1 MQTTQPL
8 LQHTRHSQ
16 ILERLNSGETLSI
29 TELAREWDIQTKTIQ
44 RDFKKLMEGSY
55 GVVRAD
61 DGKRFRISKKRTTTK
76 DASTAIKML
85 NSLSEDIGGEFYTK
99 AQIALN
105 KLQTHIESPFYTR
118 IDVED
123 ISQKMELIEQLE
135 IAIAEQKMVSFKY
148 TKWYAL
154 DDIKTHENVKPYKI
168 IIFDGFFYLFCQVK
182 DYYPKFYLKEIT
194 DLVVSEQTFEHREK
208 VLASMQKA
216 QDIWF
221 DPAKEAFEVILFLD
235 STARVYFQRKPIKDQ
250 FLKKYADGTAEITI
264 YITNKEE
271 VFSILKKWLPHIKVT
286 EPIELQ
292 EEFDS
297 MLTSYIKS
305 E

>member
-1 MQTTQPL
+1 MRTTQPL
-8 LQHTRHSQ
+8 LQHMRHSQ
-16 ILERLNSGETLSI
+16 ILERLNSGEILSI

-61 DGKRFRISKKRTTTK
+61 DGKRFKISQKRITTK

-85 NSLSEDIGGEFYTK
+85 DSLSQDIGGEFYTK

-105 KLQTHIESPFYTR
+105 KLQGHIESPFYTR

-123 ISQKMELIEQLE
+123 ISEKMELIEQLE
-135 IAIAEQKMVSFKY
+135 VAIAEQKMVSFKY
-148 TKWYAL
+148 RKWYAL

-194 DLVVSEQTFEHREK
+194 DLVVSEQTFEHREE
-208 VLASMQKA
+208 VLISMQKA

-221 DPAKEAFEVILFLD
+221 DPAKVAFEVILYLD
-235 STARVYFQRKPIKDQ
+235 SVARVYFERKPLKSQ
-250 FLKKYADGTAEITI
+250 FLKKYDNGTGEITI

-271 VFSILKKWLPHIKVT
+271 AFSILKKWLPHIKIV
-286 EPIELQ
+286 EPVDLQ
-292 EEFDS
+292 KEFES
-297 MLTSYIKS
+297 MLATY
-305 E
+305 

>member
-1 MQTTQPL
+1 MRTTQPL
-8 LQHTRHSQ
+8 LQHMRHSQ
-16 ILERLNSGETLSI
+16 ILERLNSGEILSI
-29 TELAREWDIQTKTIQ
+29 TALAREWDIQTKTIQ

-61 DGKRFRISKKRTTTK
+61 DGKRFKISKKRRTTTK

-85 NSLSEDIGGEFYTK
+85 DSLSQGIGGEFYIK

-105 KLQTHIESPFYTR
+105 KLQGHIESPFYTR

-123 ISQKMELIEQLE
+123 ISEKMELIEQLE
-135 IAIAEQKMVSFKY
+135 VAIAEQKMVSFKY
-148 TKWYAL
+148 RKWYAH

-194 DLVVSEQTFEHREK
+194 DLVISEKTFEYK
-208 VLASMQKA
+208 DTVLVSMQKA

-221 DPAKEAFEVILFLD
+221 DPRKEAFEVILFLD
-235 STARVYFQRKPIKDQ
+235 STARVYFERKPMKEQ
-250 FLKKYADGTAEITI
+250 FLKKYADGTGEITI

-271 VFSILKKWLPHIKVT
+271 CFSILRKWLPHVKVV
-286 EPIELQ
+286 EPKKLQ
-292 EEFDS
+292 EEFES
-297 MLTSYIKS
+297 ILTSYLD
-305 E
+305 

>member
-1 MQTTQPL
+1 MRTTQPL
-8 LQHTRHSQ
+8 LQHMRHSQ
-16 ILERLNSGETLSI
+16 ILERLNSGEILSI

-61 DGKRFRISKKRTTTK
+61 DGKRFKISQKRITTK

-85 NSLSEDIGGEFYTK
+85 DSLSQDIGGEFYTK

-105 KLQTHIESPFYTR
+105 KLQGHIESPFYTR

-123 ISQKMELIEQLE
+123 ISEKMELIEQLE
-135 IAIAEQKMVSFKY
+135 VAIAEQKMVSFKY
-148 TKWYAL
+148 RKWYAL

-182 DYYPKFYLKEIT
+182 DYYPKFYLKEIS
-194 DLVVSEQTFEHREK
+194 DLVVSEQTFEHREE
-208 VLASMQKA
+208 VLISMQKA

-221 DPAKEAFEVILFLD
+221 DPAKVAFEVILYLD
-235 STARVYFQRKPIKDQ
+235 SVARVYFERKPLKSQ
-250 FLKKYADGTAEITI
+250 FLKKYDNGTGEITI

-271 VFSILKKWLPHIKVT
+271 AFSILKKWLPHIKIV
-286 EPIELQ
+286 EPVDLQ
-292 EEFDS
+292 KEFES
-297 MLTSYIKS
+297 MLATY
-305 E
+305 

>member
-1 MQTTQPL
+1 MQTTRPL
-8 LQHTRHSQ
+8 LQHIRHSQ
-16 ILERLNSGETLSI
+16 ILERLNDGETLSI
-29 TELAREWDIQTKTIQ
+29 TELAREWNIQTKTLQ

-61 DGKRFRISKKRTTTK
+61 DGKRFKISKKKTITK
-76 DASTAIKML
+76 DASTAIKIL
-85 NSLSEDIGGEFYTK
+85 DSLSADIGGEFYTK
-99 AQIALN
+99 AQVALR
-105 KLQTHIESPFYTR
+105 KLQNHIESPFYTR

-135 IAIAEQKMVSFKY
+135 VAIAEQKMVSFKY
-148 TKWYAL
+148 KKWYAP

-194 DLVVSEQTFEHREK
+194 DLVISEQTFEHKDK

-235 STARVYFQRKPIKDQ
+235 STARVYFERKPIKDQ
-250 FLKKYADGTAEITI
+250 FLKKYDDGTGEVTI

-271 VFSILKKWLPHIKVT
+271 AFSILKKWLPHVKVV
-286 EPIELQ
+286 EPMELQ
-292 EEFDS
+292 EEFES
-297 MLTSYIKS
+297 LLVSYLKS
-305 E
+305 

>member
-16 ILERLNSGETLSI
+16 ILERLNNGETLSI
-29 TELAREWDIQTKTIQ
+29 TELAREWDIQTKTLQ

-61 DGKRFRISKKRTTTK
+61 DGKRFKISKKRTVTK
-76 DASTAIKML
+76 DASTAIKIL
-85 NSLSEDIGGEFYTK
+85 DSLSEDIGGEFYTK
-99 AQIALN
+99 AQVELR
-105 KLQTHIESPFYTR
+105 KLQSHIESPFYTR

-135 IAIAEQKMVSFKY
+135 IAISEQKTVSFKY
-148 TKWYAL
+148 KKWYAQ

-182 DYYPKFYLKEIT
+182 DYYPKFYLKEIA
-194 DLVVSEQTFEHREK
+194 DLVISEQTFEHKDK

-221 DPAKEAFEVILFLD
+221 DPAKESFEVILFLD
-235 STARVYFQRKPIKDQ
+235 SIARVYFERKPIKEQ
-250 FLKKYADGTAEITI
+250 FLKKYADGTGEIII
-264 YITNKEE
+264 YITNKKE
-271 VFSILKKWLPHIKVT
+271 VFSILKKWLPHVKVV

-292 EEFDS
+292 EEFE
-297 MLTSYIKS
+297 LLLVSYLKS
-305 E
+305 